1 MLMRNLII
9 FNILIALFSSN
20 VFAKKATFSEEETKF
35 LEMLEKQKIDL
46 KKIKNVKSLEKVVK
60 KVDKKDPKKKKKMP
74 VYVPAPIVMSAKKNG
89 YMIDRDST
97 KIKEVAV
104 SYKDAININICYSAG
119 VTIALDETY
128 QDELQRVIKDD
139 DEYFDAKQFD
149 NNRGVYVKLKQPIQK
164 GKFWESALRL
174 VTKSNDKTILIN
186 LIGKPCPSSGANPFP
201 KVYYLKEKYGLIGI
215 NSNIMT
221 PEDTII
227 EASEGYPRINK
238 NVIRVYDMVASS
250 NSNWVVL
257 GIEVQY
263 RNPESEETKL
273 LFKTLDNLQV
283 NPIRVKQEHLKTQSL
298 KATKDNGF
306 PTLRFNLKV
315 NIGKD
320 YILNSRYLY
329 LMTLDKATKHYQ
341 YKMIDLRDYFISLKN
356 RGFNI

>member
-1 MLMRNLII
+1 MLMRSLII
-9 FNILIALFSSN
+9 FNIIFLLSST
-20 VFAKKATFSEEETKF
+20 VYARKSSFSEEETKF
-35 LEMLEKQKIDL
+35 LKMLEKQKIDL
-46 KKIKNVKSLEKVVK
+46 NKIESGKTVETVIK
-60 KVDKKDPKKKKKMP
+60 KVEKKKMEKKKKMP
-74 VYVPAPIVMSAKKNG
+74 VYVPAPIVRDPQKNG

-97 KIKEVAV
+97 KIKEIAI
-104 SYKDAININICYSAG
+104 SYKDAVNINLCYSAG

-139 DEYFDAKQFD
+139 DEFIDAKQFD
-149 NNRGVYVKLKQPIQK
+149 NNRGVYVKLKQPVQE

-174 VTKSNDKTILIN
+174 VTKSNDKTILLNI
-186 LIGKPCPSSGANPFP
+186 IGTACPRDGANKYP
-201 KVYYLKEKYGLIGI
+201 KVYYLKEKYGLIGV
-215 NSNIMT
+215 NSNVMT

-227 EASEGYPRINK
+227 QMSEGFPRINK

-263 RNPESEETKL
+263 RNPDSEETKI
-273 LFKTLDNLQV
+273 LFKTLDNFQI

-315 NIGKD
+315 NINKD
-320 YILNSRYLY
+320 YILNNRYLY

-341 YKMIDLRDYFISLKN
+341 YKKIDLRDYFISLIN